1 MKKIILIG
9 AGGHC
14 TSCID
19 VIENE
24 KKFDIIGLLDKNKT
38 GSING
43 YKILGD
49 DNYLENKI
57 NKNIYVLITI
67 GYIKNY
73 RLREKIYQK
82 IKSLRLKLA
91 TIISPMAYIS
101 KNSSIGEGSIL
112 MHGAIVNAGAK
123 IGKNCIINSKSLIEH
138 DVTIEDNCHISTGA
152 IINGGTVVKK
162 NTFIG
167 SNTAVSNN
175 IIIRPKST
183 ITANTFVKKTKKK
196 ILN

>member
-24 KKFDIIGLLDKNKT
+24 KKFNIIGLLDKNKT

-49 DNYLENKI
+49 DNYLESKI
-57 NKNIYVLITI
+57 NNNIYLLIAI
-67 GYIKNY
+67 GFIKNY
-73 RLREKIYQK
+73 KHREKIYQK
-82 IKSLRLKLA
+82 IKSLKLKLA

-138 DVTIEDNCHISTGA
+138 DVIIEDNCHISTGT
-152 IINGGTVVKK
+152 IINGGTVVRK

-167 SNTAVSNN
+167 SNTVVSNN
-175 IIIRPKST
+175 IIIEPKS
-183 ITANTFVKKTKKK
+183 IISANSFVKKTKKK
-196 ILN
+196 IVN